1 MHAPPPACSA
11 LTCTHTPP
19 PLLLLQ
25 AEAPDM
31 YWEAIKAL
39 DRGEPLPL
47 PKPHPKFTLQV
58 RVNTWLVMVMM
69 AWSEWP
75 RTFHQPY

>member
-1 MHAPPPACSA
+1 
-11 LTCTHTPP
+11 
-19 PLLLLQ
+19 
-25 AEAPDM
+25 M